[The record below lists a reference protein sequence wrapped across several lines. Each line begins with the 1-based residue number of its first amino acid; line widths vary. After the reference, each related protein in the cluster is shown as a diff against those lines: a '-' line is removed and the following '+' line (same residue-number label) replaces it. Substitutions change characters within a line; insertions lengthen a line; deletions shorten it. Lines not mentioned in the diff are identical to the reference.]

1 MRIAVLTLFPS
12 ANYGCCLQSLALTRV
27 LEQMGCEVE
36 LLHRDERLDRF
47 DDSIR
52 SLGAR
57 LHLCLPPQPAP
68 RFPDEPRRL
77 ELPNHPFWALLSRF
91 PGYNAVWRLM
101 ARRHSMQRRRWENF
115 AYNEG
120 NYRLRTVHTA
130 WGCRRASRDFDLLLT
145 GSDQVWNPWCRG
157 FDALMFAEFGL
168 PGQRRAAYS
177 AGIVLDSLPEA
188 LRERMRRDLELYD
201 HIALRER
208 SAVRPLNE
216 LLQRSDVRS
225 VVDPVLLVGP
235 EEWRSFGR
243 TAELPAGLPVR
254 YVLCYFTDSRP
265 HYARLVSAA
274 QKAYPGLPMLTLS
287 VGGKQAPWG
296 DGLAYPEAGPREW
309 LRLLSEASCVVTNSF
324 HATCLSLHLGR
335 PLAVA
340 LKDGGRDPGDARL
353 TDLLRRYNL
362 ERLIYQGT
370 ESVDALFGPI
380 DSHGLRASLDRDID
394 DSLAFL
400 KMVVGE

>member
-1 MRIAVLTLFPS
+1 MRIALLTLFPS
-12 ANYGCCLQSLALTRV
+12 ANFGCCLQSWALARV

-57 LHLCLPPQPAP
+57 LHLCLPPQPDP
-68 RFPDEPRRL
+68 RFPNEPRRL
-77 ELPNHPFWALLSRF
+77 ELPNHPFWALLSRL
-91 PGYNAVWRLM
+91 PGYNGIWGLM
-101 ARRHSMQRRRWENF
+101 ARRHSPQRRRWENF

-130 WGCRRASRDFDLLLT
+130 WGCRRAAQDFDLLLT

-177 AGIVLDSLPEA
+177 AGIVLNALPDD
-188 LRERMRRDLELYD
+188 LRQRIRRDLEQYA
-201 HIALRER
+201 HIALREP

-225 VVDPVLLVGP
+225 VVDPVLLVNP
-235 EEWRSFGR
+235 EQWRAFAT
-243 TAELPAGLPVR
+243 TAALPQDLPAR

-274 QKAYPGLPMLTLS
+274 QKAFPGLPTLTVS
-287 VGGKQAPWG
+287 VGGKQQPWG
-296 DGLAYPEAGPREW
+296 NGAAYPEAGPREW
-309 LRLLSEASCVVTNSF
+309 LRLLAEASCVVTNSF

-362 ERLIYQGT
+362 ERLIYRGP
-370 ESVDALFGPI
+370 ESGDALFEPI
-380 DSHGLRASLDRDID
+380 DSHSLRSALDRDID

-400 KMVVGE
+400 KTVVGK